1 MSDDIFDLGPSEPF
15 VDPFS
20 DFVDDGVSSC
30 PEKPE
35 TKAETHPHLGMYHCP
50 YCGTML
56 VVGFAHPSDKAL
68 RVIMGEIPY
77 GERPELPPLL

>member
-1 MSDDIFDLGPSEPF
+1 LSDDDIFGPAFGEKLP
-15 VDPFS
+15 DPYP

-35 TKAETHPHLGMYHCP
+35 TKSETHPHLGMYHCP

-56 VVGFAHPSDKAL
+56 VAGFSHPSDKAL
-68 RVIMGEIPY
+68 REIMGEIPY
-77 GERPELPPLL
+77 GERPELPPL